1 MAAPNI
7 LTIATLTGKTALAAL
22 TTATSNIITNAA
34 ASNTVN
40 KLNEVVITNYSASN
54 ITANI
59 MLNRSSTAYFLSGNI
74 SIPSYSALVVVAKDT
89 QVYMEEG
96 DVLQAN
102 VSANTAGHIY
112 ASYEIMA
119 T

>member
-7 LTIATLTGKTALAAL
+7 LTISTVTGKTALSTL
-22 TTATSNIITNAA
+22 STATSNIITNAA

-54 ITANI
+54 ITANVL
-59 MLNRSSTAYFLSGNI
+59 MNRSSSTFFLSGNI
-74 SIPSYSALVVVAKDT
+74 AIPAYSALVVVAKDT
-89 QVYMEEG
+89 QLYMEEG

-102 VSANTAGHIY
+102 VSTNSAGHIY

>member
-7 LTIATLTGKTALAAL
+7 LTIATLTGKTALSTL
-22 TTATSNIITNAA
+22 TTATGNIITNSA

-40 KLNEVVITNYSASN
+40 KLNEVVITNYTSSN
-54 ITANI
+54 ITANV
-59 MLNRSSTAYFLSGNI
+59 MLNRSSTAFFLAGNI
-74 SIPSYSALVVVAKDT
+74 SIPSFSALVVVAKDT

-102 VSANTAGHIY
+102 VSANSAGHIY

>member
-1 MAAPNI
+1 MAAPNL
-7 LTIATLTGKTALAAL
+7 LTIATITGKTAVSAL
-22 TTATSNIITNAA
+22 TTTTSNIITNAA

-54 ITANI
+54 ITANV
-59 MLNRSSTAYFLSGNI
+59 MLNRSTVAYFLSGNI
-74 SIPSYSALVVVAKDT
+74 TIPAYSALVVVAKDT

-96 DVLQAN
+96 DVIQAN
-102 VSANTAGHIY
+102 VSANTAGHFY